1 MRRQYVE
8 TTTVQQ
14 QMLVGSV
21 FDRRF
26 KVLELVAT
34 GGFGAIYRVQHL
46 ESGHDLA
53 LKVLLPEL
61 ARKPSVVARFRR
73 EGKALTAL
81 RNPHTIAAYELGQTD
96 DHSLFIVMELLRG
109 KSLYEHLNTHGSF
122 EWRRMVKIA
131 REVCESLAEAHELG
145 IVHRDLKPTNI
156 HLETQGDDKDYVK
169 VLDFG
174 IAKILRGSELDTHEI
189 TNVGQ
194 TLGTLDYM
202 SPEQLVGT
210 TVTGVTD
217 IFALGVL
224 IYEMIADRPPF
235 PESETPSA
243 ALSAIVKTKP
253 QPLSKVARV
262 PAALDKLVMRCLERD
277 PKLRYQS
284 AREMREA
291 LGKLVDAQGADTT
304 IRVERPQ
311 LTESMVAAVS
321 PAFPVE
327 RPALDD
333 QTTIA
338 PPPDAVLAVLRG
350 STAPPSYTAKPIS
363 DELTQATTFGEELDL
378 TVRAPG
384 LTPPSPHEQATVP
397 TPKAVLEQVR
407 AAAAKEQSRPPPNV
421 EVRPEIGK
429 PLPHR
434 LPSHAGS
441 HTSKPG
447 QLLAELVAQR
457 EKSIR
462 RAIWG
467 AVIAVVVLVA
477 IALLTLR

>member
-73 EGKALTAL
+73 EGKALTTL

-109 KSLYEHLNTHGSF
+109 KSLYEHLNTQGCF

-156 HLETQGDDKDYVK
+156 HLETQGDDRDYVK

-224 IYEMIADRPPF
+224 IYEMISDRPPF

-243 ALSAIVKTKP
+243 ALAAIVKTKP

-277 PKLRYQS
+277 PKLRFQS

-291 LGKLVDAQGADTT
+291 LGRLVDMQGADTT

-311 LTESMVAAVS
+311 LTESMIAAI
-321 PAFPVE
+321 E
-327 RPALDD
+327 RPMDD
-333 QTTIA
+333 ATTIA
-338 PPPDAVLAVLRG
+338 PPPEPVLAVLRG
-350 STAPPSYTAKPIS
+350 AATTPPSYSRAKEIS

-397 TPKAVLEQVR
+397 TPKAVLDQVR
-407 AAAAKEQSRPPPNV
+407 AAAAKEQPLSRSVIVDSRP
-421 EVRPEIGK
+421 ESIGK

-434 LPSHAGS
+434 LPSHAGTRAS
-441 HTSKPG
+441 QSQPG
-447 QLLAELVAQR
+447 RVLAELVAAR
-457 EKSIR
+457 EKAIR
-462 RAIWG
+462 RAIWV
-467 AVIAVVVLVA
+467 AVIAVCALVA
-477 IALLTLR
+477 IAVLSLR